1 MPRKTRKRRTHRTS
15 PEDPAQLLQL
25 AALGRHT
32 LCDRIAGRCTSELAS
47 LLKDWRDEKRYKAY
61 CSCWS
66 EFCIRYLNTTRS
78 EADKLIRMWEQ
89 YGDAFFRLAA
99 VTRITAETFR
109 HIAHTVKEGTLCFGG
124 QVLPLLPE
132 YAEEI
137 NKAVA
142 VLRSRIPRRLRGNAR
157 LKSSAALPQNA
168 PKMPAAL
175 PQSIDIPAFT
185 SCAK

>member
-1 MPRKTRKRRTHRTS
+1 MPSKRRTYPFS

-25 AALGRHT
+25 AALGRNT
-32 LCDRIAGRCTSELAS
+32 ICYRIAGRCTSELAS

-66 EFCIRYLNTTRS
+66 EFCVQYLNTTRS

-109 HIAHTVKEGTLCFGG
+109 HIAYAVKDGTLCFGG
-124 QVLPLLPE
+124 QIIPLLPE
-132 YAEEI
+132 YTEEI
-137 NKAVA
+137 TRAVA
-142 VLRSRIPRRLRGNAR
+142 VLRSRIPRWKLR
-157 LKSSAALPQNA
+157 KSRPKSGDALAQND
-168 PKMPAAL
+168 PKMPASPVQL
-175 PQSIDIPAFT
+175 IDVLAFT
-185 SCAK
+185 SGVK